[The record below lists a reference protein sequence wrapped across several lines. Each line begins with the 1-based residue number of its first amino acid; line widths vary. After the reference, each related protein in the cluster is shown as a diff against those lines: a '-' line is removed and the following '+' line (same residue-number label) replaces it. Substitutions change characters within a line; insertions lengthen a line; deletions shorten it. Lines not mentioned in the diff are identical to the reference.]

1 MKPTRLILVL
11 CLLALCASP
20 VLAAE
25 NPSWGADPD
34 PLATLLL
41 DDYASYE
48 GYDTSS
54 FYEAF
59 EVESV
64 GGCSNGQI
72 RELQAW
78 CSQKAGVMT
87 LSGSG
92 DCTSKGIHYCNADS
106 GGNVTDYSCAISCS

>member
-1 MKPTRLILVL
+1 MKSIRLILVL

-20 VLAAE
+20 VLAD
-25 NPSWGADPD
+25 NPSWGAEPD

-54 FYEAF
+54 FYEAIAL
-59 EVESV
+59 EGG

-72 RELQAW
+72 RELQGW

-92 DCTSKGIHYCNADS
+92 DCSSRGIHYCNADS
-106 GGNVTDYSCAISCS
+106 GGNVSDYSCAISCR